1 MVPTSLEVVII
12 GDSQL
17 RQKPQVSLKPQN
29 YSKIKMS
36 PRLLNQY

>member
-17 RQKPQVSLKPQN
+17 RQKPQVSLKPQIIV
-29 YSKIKMS
+29 KLK
-36 PRLLNQY
+36 